1 MKKTLAALLS
11 CAMVVSM
18 TACDGSKP
26 AGTTAASATPETTSR
41 RKGGR
46 NNGSG
51 SSKWRYGA

>member
-26 AGTTAASATPETTSR
+26 AGTTAASATPETTAAER
-41 RKGGR
+41 V
-46 NNGSG
+46 
-51 SSKWRYGA
+51 